1 MGDASAQENH
11 MAPSALI
18 FAGVRPNTLESYII
32 LDNSPAEPKQAEAGE
47 IEMSKIVKLAAAFS
61 LFATVPAYAADRTP
75 EQVVKDH
82 VVSMKTADVDKVMSD
97 YADDTVVI
105 TPPGL
110 VPGQTPANAPGV
122 YSGKANARK
131 VFVVLTGKGSID
143 GIRAMETVVE
153 PLGGDVALLRWMQFR
168 GTPKQV
174 SGVDVFVVRNDKIVV
189 QDIVLDTAKP

>member
-1 MGDASAQENH
+1 MRG
-11 MAPSALI
+11 L
-18 FAGVRPNTLESYII
+18 
-32 LDNSPAEPKQAEAGE
+32 
-47 IEMSKIVKLAAAFS
+47 VKVAAAIAFLS
-61 LFATVPAYAADRTP
+61 AAPAFAADRTP

-82 VVSMKTADVDKVMSD
+82 VASMKTANLDAVMAD

-122 YSGKANARK
+122 YSGKTNARK

-189 QDIVLDTAKP
+189 LDIVVDAAKP

>member
-1 MGDASAQENH
+1 MRG
-11 MAPSALI
+11 L
-18 FAGVRPNTLESYII
+18 
-32 LDNSPAEPKQAEAGE
+32 
-47 IEMSKIVKLAAAFS
+47 VKVAAAIAFLS
-61 LFATVPAYAADRTP
+61 AAPAFAADRTP

-82 VVSMKTADVDKVMSD
+82 VASMKTANLDAVMAD

-122 YSGKANARK
+122 YSGKTNARK

-174 SGVDVFVVRNDKIVV
+174 SGVDVFVVRGDKVVV
-189 QDIVLDTAKP
+189 QDIVLDAAK

>member
-1 MGDASAQENH
+1 MS
-11 MAPSALI
+11 
-18 FAGVRPNTLESYII
+18 TLV
-32 LDNSPAEPKQAEAGE
+32 
-47 IEMSKIVKLAAAFS
+47 KIAAALS
-61 LFATVPAYAADRTP
+61 LLGAVPAFAADRTP

-82 VVSMKTADVDKVMSD
+82 VVSMKTADLDKVMSD
-97 YADDTVVI
+97 YAEDTVVI

-110 VPGQTPANAPGV
+110 VPTQSPANAPGV

-131 VFVVLTGKGSID
+131 VFAVLTGKGSID

-174 SGVDVFVVRNDKIVV
+174 SGVDVFVVRGDRIVM
-189 QDIVLDTAKP
+189 QDIVLDPAKP

>member
-1 MGDASAQENH
+1 
-11 MAPSALI
+11 
-18 FAGVRPNTLESYII
+18 
-32 LDNSPAEPKQAEAGE
+32 
-47 IEMSKIVKLAAAFS
+47 MSKIWKMAAAMSLLAA
-61 LFATVPAYAADRTP
+61 VPAYAADRTP

-82 VVSMKTADVDKVMSD
+82 VDSMKTADLEKVMSD

-131 VFVVLTGKGSID
+131 VFTVLTGKGSID
-143 GIRAMETVVE
+143 GIRAMETVIE
-153 PLGGDVALLRWMQFR
+153 PLGNDVALLRWMQFR

-174 SGVDVFVVRNDKIVV
+174 SGVDVFVVRGDKIVM
-189 QDIVLDTAKP
+189 QDIVLDPAK

>member
-1 MGDASAQENH
+1 MMSILVK
-11 MAPSALI
+11 MAAALS
-18 FAGVRPNTLESYII
+18 L
-32 LDNSPAEPKQAEAGE
+32 
-47 IEMSKIVKLAAAFS
+47 LAAA
-61 LFATVPAYAADRTP
+61 PAYAADRSP

-82 VVSMKTADVDKVMSD
+82 VASMKSADVDKVMSD

-110 VPGQTPANAPGV
+110 VPGQTLANAPGV

-131 VFVVLTGKGSID
+131 VFVVLTGKDSIE
-143 GIRAMETVVE
+143 GIRAMETIVE

-174 SGVDVFVVRNDKIVV
+174 SGIDVFVVRGDRIVV
-189 QDIVLDTAKP
+189 QDIVLDPAKP

>member
-1 MGDASAQENH
+1 MSILVKMTA
-11 MAPSALI
+11 ALS
-18 FAGVRPNTLESYII
+18 L
-32 LDNSPAEPKQAEAGE
+32 
-47 IEMSKIVKLAAAFS
+47 LAA
-61 LFATVPAYAADRTP
+61 VPAYAADRSP

-82 VVSMKTADVDKVMSD
+82 VASMKSADVDKVMSD

-131 VFVVLTGKGSID
+131 VFVVLTGKDSIE
-143 GIRAMETVVE
+143 GIRAMETIVE

-174 SGVDVFVVRNDKIVV
+174 SGIDVFVVRGDRIVV
-189 QDIVLDTAKP
+189 QDIVLDPAKP

>member
-1 MGDASAQENH
+1 
-11 MAPSALI
+11 
-18 FAGVRPNTLESYII
+18 
-32 LDNSPAEPKQAEAGE
+32 
-47 IEMSKIVKLAAAFS
+47 MSKLVKMAAA
-61 LFATVPAYAADRTP
+61 LALLGAVPAYAADRTP

-82 VVSMKTADVDKVMSD
+82 VASMKTADVDKVMSD

-110 VPGQTPANAPGV
+110 VPTQVPANAPGV

-131 VFVVLTGKGSID
+131 VFVVLTGKDSID
-143 GIRAMETVVE
+143 GIRAMETMVE

-174 SGVDVFVVRNDKIVV
+174 SGVDVFVVRHDKIVV
-189 QDIVLDTAKP
+189 QDIILDTAKP

>member
-1 MGDASAQENH
+1 MRG
-11 MAPSALI
+11 L
-18 FAGVRPNTLESYII
+18 
-32 LDNSPAEPKQAEAGE
+32 
-47 IEMSKIVKLAAAFS
+47 VKVAAAIAFLS
-61 LFATVPAYAADRTP
+61 AAPAFAADRTP

-82 VVSMKTADVDKVMSD
+82 VASMKTANLDAVMAD

-122 YSGKANARK
+122 YSGKTNARK

-189 QDIVLDTAKP
+189 QDIVVDAAKP